1 MTGRVLR
8 DSFAGNVS
16 VMRQVGPHDVV
27 PVAVPCLIGVTL
39 DVDQLVKK
47 LGAQALK
54 SKGRRATAFYGA
66 LVVQVKE
73 ITP

>member
-1 MTGRVLR
+1 MAARILR
-8 DSFAGNVS
+8 DSFPGNVS
-16 VMRQVGPHDVV
+16 VMRQVGPHEVV
-27 PVAVPCLIGVTL
+27 PVAAPCLIGVTL

-47 LGAQALK
+47 LGEKALK

-66 LVVQVKE
+66 LVLQVKE